1 MSKNMGIPYSKT
13 YVFKENDMYSWKE
26 EMKEFSLDIIQ
37 NRNPVPGIK
46 DAHENLRIISAIYK
60 SRK

>member
-1 MSKNMGIPYSKT
+1 M
-13 YVFKENDMYSWKE
+13 FKENDMYSWKE